1 MNCPALAYQAVV
13 TLFSKMDR
21 TFDKLW
27 LFDFRIIQNMLII
40 YILRTIGS
48 DSDTYVFFLLS
59 IAEKEI
65 ILG

>member
-48 DSDTYVFFLLS
+48 DTYVFFLLS